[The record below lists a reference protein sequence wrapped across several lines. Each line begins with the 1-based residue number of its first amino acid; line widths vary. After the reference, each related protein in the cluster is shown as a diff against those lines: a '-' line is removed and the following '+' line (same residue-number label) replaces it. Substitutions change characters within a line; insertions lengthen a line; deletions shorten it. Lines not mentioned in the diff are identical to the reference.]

1 MIKIKQHTY
10 LLPIINTLI
19 PSYANISENCE
30 KFPLKKIPIEIW
42 DWVKEAPCAWLS
54 TSLSRAPR
62 NMRIEC
68 RKWYNESYWQ
78 PSRSIEQATHF
89 PIQQLHY
96 NFNCM
101 IGAMVSVRKTAN
113 LSISLSYTTLLPM
126 SLCPVFWY
134 FFFYFLANNGEKF
147 MSERQHQRIAT
158 GKAWFCNMGDHVISR
173 WWDQLE
179 WSVCEWSYRN
189 GGQEV
194 GLWVCYVLQK
204 WWIYASGPIQIVWGE
219 KHRTTSCL

>member
-134 FFFYFLANNGEKF
+134 FFFLTFWPMVKNSWVSANTRELPQEKPDF
-147 MSERQHQRIAT
+147 VT
-158 GKAWFCNMGDHVISR
+158 WVITWSR
-173 WWDQLE
+173 DDE
-179 WSVCEWSYRN
+179 ISWSDP
-189 GGQEV
+189 
-194 GLWVCYVLQK
+194 
-204 WWIYASGPIQIVWGE
+204 YASDHTEMGG
-219 KHRTTSCL
+219 RR